1 MAFIQDI
8 VNVANTTPGLSKG
21 EKAGYVF
28 LATFIA
34 VLAAANIGFMWI
46 TERRR

>member
-1 MAFIQDI
+1 LTQDI
-8 VNVANTTPGLSKG
+8 LNVVNTPGLSEG

-34 VLAAANIGFMWI
+34 VLATANIGFMWI